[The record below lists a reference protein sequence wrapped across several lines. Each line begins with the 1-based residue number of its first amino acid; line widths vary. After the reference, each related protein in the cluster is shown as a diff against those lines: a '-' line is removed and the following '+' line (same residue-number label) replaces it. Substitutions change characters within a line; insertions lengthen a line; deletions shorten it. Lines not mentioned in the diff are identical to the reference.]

1 MISLMTPLASK
12 LDSLVLLWI
21 MTPLGFLITV
31 LQQPGLRYLNA
42 NHTLVSVLLAA
53 IAVRWH
59 FQAPSRQVALRLL
72 LAALLMSAF
81 LGIEWLHFLAGR
93 QTIDALEDPRMI
105 VYSPFYG
112 GIIIFVL
119 YAIYLGM
126 LDASQQQ
133 RHMGFFVRLM
143 CWFHVVFLVYWV
155 LLYVGW
161 IPAIPKADLLHSN
174 SVAYGAL
181 FVICL
186 MLFYRR
192 RIGMDAGSF
201 LAFLAVNVA
210 VILANRTRGAIIA
223 LLAVMLHQLLEAL
236 GGSRRAVLSRWLLG
250 AMIGIGL
257 AIALADGALLSRMLG
272 QDFDALGPV
281 LAQIAS
287 AYESGEPYVSVSPS
301 LVSDESSLS
310 AFSRIGSNYFSLLSF
325 LDNPLLGIGQAE
337 AYSIKVLGAG
347 VHSLHFL
354 IANATGL
361 AGLALFAALL
371 VALASAHGPV
381 VVTGR
386 LAVMFILCFGYM
398 LVFVNSMP
406 VYFALVLIVL
416 AERQM
421 DNPMHAAG
429 MVPEVRI
436 GKYTPVID
444 ADGQR
449 L

>member
-1 MISLMTPLASK
+1 
-12 LDSLVLLWI
+12 

-42 NHTLVSVLLAA
+42 NHTLITVLLAA

-59 FQAPSRQVALRLL
+59 LQAPSRQVALRLL
-72 LAALLMSAF
+72 LAALLMSTF
-81 LGIEWLHFLAGR
+81 LSIEWLHFLDGR

-112 GIIIFVL
+112 SIIIFVL
-119 YAIYLGM
+119 YAIYLAM
-126 LDASQQQ
+126 LDTVQQQ
-133 RHMGFFVRLM
+133 WHLGFFVRLM
-143 CWFHVVFLVYWV
+143 CWFHVIFLAYWV
-155 LLYVGW
+155 LLYAGW

-186 MLFYRR
+186 MLFHRR
-192 RIGMDAGSF
+192 RIGMDAGSV

-210 VILANRTRGAIIA
+210 VILVNRTRGAIIA
-223 LLAVMLHQLLEAL
+223 LLAVMLHQLLEAF

-250 AMIGIGL
+250 AMTGIGL
-257 AIALADGALLSRMLG
+257 AIALADGALLSRILG

-281 LAQIAS
+281 MTQIAS
-287 AYESGEPYVSVSPS
+287 AYETGEPYVSVSPF
-301 LVSDESSLS
+301 LVDDESTLS
-310 AFSRIGSNYFSLLSF
+310 AFSRIGSNYYSLLSF

-337 AYSIKVLGAG
+337 AYSIKALGAG

-361 AGLALFAALL
+361 VGLVLFASLL
-371 VALASAHGPV
+371 VVLASAHGSI

-386 LAVMFILCFGYM
+386 LAVMFSLCFGYM

-416 AERQM
+416 ADRHV
-421 DNPMHAAG
+421 DHPTHATGTVARSQYRKIH
-429 MVPEVRI
+429 P
-436 GKYTPVID
+436 
-444 ADGQR
+444 
-449 L
+449 

>member
-1 MISLMTPLASK
+1 MPLPSRK

-21 MTPLGFLITV
+21 MAPLGFLITV

-42 NHTLVSVLLAA
+42 NHTLVAVLLAA
-53 IAVRWH
+53 IVVRWYQ
-59 FQAPSRQVALRLL
+59 QAPSRQVALRLL
-72 LAALLMSAF
+72 LASLLMSAF

-105 VYSPFYG
+105 IYSPFYG
-112 GIIIFVL
+112 SIIIFVL
-119 YAIYLGM
+119 YAIYLRM
-126 LDASQQQ
+126 LDAQQQQ
-133 RHMGFFVRLM
+133 RHIGFFVRLM
-143 CWFHVVFLVYWV
+143 CWFHVLFLVNWV
-155 LLYVGW
+155 LLYTGW

-186 MLFYRR
+186 MLLYRR
-192 RIGMDAGSF
+192 RIVLDAGSL

-210 VILANRTRGAIIA
+210 VILVNRTRGAIIA
-223 LLAVMLHQLLEAL
+223 MLVVVLYLSLEAL
-236 GGSRRAVLSRWLLG
+236 GKSRRAVLWRWLIG

-257 AIALADGALLSRMLG
+257 AIALADGALLARMLG

-281 LAQIAS
+281 LAQIAA

-325 LDNPLLGIGQAE
+325 FDNPLLGIGQAE

-361 AGLALFAALL
+361 AGLVLFTTLL
-371 VALASAHGPV
+371 VALVSTGGPV
-381 VVTGR
+381 FVSGR

-398 LVFVNSMP
+398 LFFVNSIP

-416 AERQM
+416 ADRRLVNQRHAM
-421 DNPMHAAG
+421 GMAAG
-429 MVPEVRI
+429 ARVGNTRPSLIQAAKGYEHH
-436 GKYTPVID
+436 
-444 ADGQR
+444 
-449 L
+449 